1 MSELELTLQLR
12 GDLSREAASAAA
24 RFAQTAAES
33 GALDVAYATVDS
45 PFGPL
50 LVAASARGLLRLAYP
65 DEPVAALMEELAEQ
79 VSPRILQAP
88 GRLDPLRRQLDEYFA
103 GSRRRFEFPID
114 WRLVHGFG
122 RDVLGVTA
130 HIPYGKVTTYGDV
143 AVRTGRPKASRA
155 VGNALGANP
164 MPIVI
169 PCHRVVRTGGGLGGY
184 TGGVQ
189 RKERLLQLEGGLPRM
204 DPAKK

>member
-1 MSELELTLQLR
+1 MSEVELTLKLR
-12 GDLSREAASAAA
+12 GDLSRDAASAAA
-24 RFAQTAAES
+24 RFAETATAS

-65 DEPVAALMEELAEQ
+65 DEPVDALIEELAQE
-79 VSPRILQAP
+79 VSPRILEAP

-122 RDVLGVTA
+122 RDVLRVTA
-130 HIPYGKVTTYGDV
+130 HIPYGKVSTYGDV
-143 AVRTGRPKASRA
+143 AVRTGRPRASRA

-169 PCHRVVRTGGGLGGY
+169 PCHRVVLTGGGLGGY

-189 RKERLLQLEGGLPRM
+189 RKERLLQLESGTPR
-204 DPAKK
+204 

>member
-1 MSELELTLQLR
+1 MSELELTLKLR
-12 GDLSREAASAAA
+12 GDLSREAASAVA
-24 RFAQTAAES
+24 RFAQTAAET

-50 LVAASARGLLRLAYP
+50 LVAASTRGLLRLAYP
-65 DEPVAALMEELAEQ
+65 DEPVDALLVELAED
-79 VSPRILQAP
+79 VSPRILEAP

-122 RDVLGVTA
+122 RDVLRVTA
-130 HIPYGKVTTYGDV
+130 HIPYGKVSTYGDV

-189 RKERLLQLEGGLPRM
+189 RKERLLQLEGGAPR
-204 DPAKK
+204 

>member
-122 RDVLGVTA
+122 RDVLRVTA
-130 HIPYGKVTTYGDV
+130 HIPYGKVSTYGDV

-184 TGGVQ
+184 AGGVQ
-189 RKERLLQLEGGLPRM
+189 RKERLLQLEGGAPR
-204 DPAKK
+204 